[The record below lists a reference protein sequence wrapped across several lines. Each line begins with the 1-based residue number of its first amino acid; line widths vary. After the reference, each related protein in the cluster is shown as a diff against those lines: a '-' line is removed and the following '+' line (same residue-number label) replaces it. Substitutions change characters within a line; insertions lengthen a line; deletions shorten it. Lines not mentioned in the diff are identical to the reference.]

1 MTDTL
6 LPLPKYIIE
15 SGGYTALPSV
25 ISSEPEFVKA
35 GKAFAAYI
43 KEDFGAN
50 MVKGTDGIRLCN
62 NVHLPEEGYHLTT
75 SQKGVEIFASTSR
88 GINRGLSTLFQM
100 IKKED
105 GSLKIPCV
113 CITDA
118 PDSPYRG
125 QMIDLAREWHEPDYL
140 FRYVDLC
147 WRNRASHLQ
156 LHFTD
161 DQQFTLP
168 IESFPRIGTQRY
180 TKEEIAKLVEYAEDR
195 GIILVPEVDIPGHT
209 TQWVKAY
216 PKLFGTTKVLAASD
230 EVFVALRQIFA
241 EVHAMFPHSPWIHIG
256 GDEAETGEWE
266 KCPITQAY
274 MKKKGIET
282 VGELYAEYV
291 RTAAEI
297 VFELGCTP
305 VVWEGFAKEF
315 NDRIPKETIVIAW
328 ESLYQVPGDLAA
340 AGFTMINCSWEP
352 LYICTN
358 DKYWP
363 PEDIMKWNPWTW
375 RNWWERSHAYPDGI
389 TISPEKSNVIGG
401 QICVWGNWL
410 NKYGDLE
417 AAIRKEYELTAERL
431 PSLCERTWNV

>member
-1 MTDTL
+1 
-6 LPLPKYIIE
+6 
-15 SGGYTALPSV
+15 
-25 ISSEPEFVKA
+25 
-35 GKAFAAYI
+35 
-43 KEDFGAN
+43 
-50 MVKGTDGIRLCN
+50 
-62 NVHLPEEGYHLTT
+62 
-75 SQKGVEIFASTSR
+75 
-88 GINRGLSTLFQM
+88 
-100 IKKED
+100 
-105 GSLKIPCV
+105 
-113 CITDA
+113 
-118 PDSPYRG
+118 
-125 QMIDLAREWHEPDYL
+125 
-140 FRYVDLC
+140 
-147 WRNRASHLQ
+147 
-156 LHFTD
+156 
-161 DQQFTLP
+161 
-168 IESFPRIGTQRY
+168 
-180 TKEEIAKLVEYAEDR
+180 
-195 GIILVPEVDIPGHT
+195 
-209 TQWVKAY
+209 
-216 PKLFGTTKVLAASD
+216 
-230 EVFVALRQIFA
+230 
-241 EVHAMFPHSPWIHIG
+241 
-256 GDEAETGEWE
+256 
-266 KCPITQAY
+266 

-363 PEDIMKWNPWTW
+363 PEDIMKWNPWIW

-410 NKYGDLE
+410 NKYGNLE

>member
-1 MTDTL
+1 M
-6 LPLPKYIIE
+6 
-15 SGGYTALPSV
+15 
-25 ISSEPEFVKA
+25 
-35 GKAFAAYI
+35 
-43 KEDFGAN
+43 
-50 MVKGTDGIRLCN
+50 
-62 NVHLPEEGYHLTT
+62 
-75 SQKGVEIFASTSR
+75 
-88 GINRGLSTLFQM
+88 
-100 IKKED
+100 
-105 GSLKIPCV
+105 
-113 CITDA
+113 
-118 PDSPYRG
+118 
-125 QMIDLAREWHEPDYL
+125 
-140 FRYVDLC
+140 
-147 WRNRASHLQ
+147 
-156 LHFTD
+156 
-161 DQQFTLP
+161 
-168 IESFPRIGTQRY
+168 
-180 TKEEIAKLVEYAEDR
+180 
-195 GIILVPEVDIPGHT
+195 
-209 TQWVKAY
+209 
-216 PKLFGTTKVLAASD
+216 LFGTTKVLAASD

-363 PEDIMKWNPWTW
+363 PEDIMKWNLWTW

-417 AAIRKEYELTAERL
+417 AAIRKEYELTAGTSPL
-431 PSLCERTWNV
+431 PV